1 MDFEKLAEA
10 SHQAW
15 FVAMAR
21 QGWVF
26 GPRLS
31 QEFKTHPWL
40 KPYPGLSDQAK
51 EIVRAQVRG
60 LLQALEGQGIAE
72 IKGIAPA
79 PAASVPSP
87 PQRPVAPPQEP
98 AAPVARAPVVEPQA
112 PRPTAPPLP
121 DNGKKPAESPP
132 NNDSQVLERRVDAS
146 GRMRIG
152 SCLVKKA
159 ELLKEGVNQ
168 VTILQAGNS
177 IEVVPYDPGATGAF
191 YASVNPDGFMLPKA
205 MLSGAGSQ
213 DFTLTILPGRLV
225 VRHK

>member
-40 KPYPGLSDQAK
+40 KPYPGLSDQTK

-60 LLQALEGQGIAE
+60 LLHALEGQGITDV
-72 IKGIAPA
+72 KGIGPA
-79 PAASVPSP
+79 PVAPTPSVTTRPAAVPQEPATPIARPAVSESQAP
-87 PQRPVAPPQEP
+87 RPVAPM
-98 AAPVARAPVVEPQA
+98 A
-112 PRPTAPPLP
+112 P
-121 DNGKKPAESPP
+121 DNGKKPPEAPP
-132 NNDSQVLERRVDAS
+132 ANDSQVLERRVDAS

-152 SCLVKKA
+152 SGLVKKA

-168 VTILQAGNS
+168 VTILQSGGT
-177 IEVVPYDPGATGAF
+177 IEVVPYDPSAAGAF

-225 VRHK
+225 VRPK